1 VTLRNQS
8 TSWIY
13 ICIGSLLRCVL
24 FSRFVYYRY
33 LRKSSH
39 ASLSFIYL
47 TQFTYRFFYIV
58 DVAGDT
64 AGSLPVRQSQYH
76 TEALFNKIFH
86 NMEKE
91 ENKLLLGT

>member
-1 VTLRNQS
+1 M
-8 TSWIY
+8 
-13 ICIGSLLRCVL
+13 GSLYCAVYL

-47 TQFTYRFFYIV
+47 TRFTYRFLIYVV

-64 AGSLPVRQSQYH
+64 AGSPRQSLYC

-91 ENKLLLGT
+91 ENKLGY